1 MNILNVQE
9 KADEYIGHP
18 YEIDEGS
25 HITNV
30 RQAYIDGYNACLRRW
45 RQTIY
50 QKNNLKKF

>member
-1 MNILNVQE
+1 MLSKKVKD
-9 KADEYIGHP
+9 KADAYVGHP

-50 QKNNLKKF
+50 QKNNL